1 MNNALHPQ
9 ALSAA
14 AAAGRADLAEAVHV
28 ERVRVQ
34 DDRRALA
41 GERLGDRAADAV
53 RRARHQRP
61 LVLEQQPLRATL
73 HLLHPCSTTV
83 CPETSYQDQGQWTA
97 LLAKARPARAA
108 DDFPGRTSRVM
119 WSEVQILPLVC

>member
-1 MNNALHPQ
+1 MSQRAAPR

-14 AAAGRADLAEAVHV
+14 AAAGWVDLAEAVCV

-41 GERLGDRAADAV
+41 GKRLGDRAPDAV

-73 HLLHPCSTTV
+73 HVSILAVQPCVLRILLS
-83 CPETSYQDQGQWTA
+83 G
-97 LLAKARPARAA
+97 
-108 DDFPGRTSRVM
+108 PGAVDCVVGGGAPRSGR
-119 WSEVQILPLVC
+119 W